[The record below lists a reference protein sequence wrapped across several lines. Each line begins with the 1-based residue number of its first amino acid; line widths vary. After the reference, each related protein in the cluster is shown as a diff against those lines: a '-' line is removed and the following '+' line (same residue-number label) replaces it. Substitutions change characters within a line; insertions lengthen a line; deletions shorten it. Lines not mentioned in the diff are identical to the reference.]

1 MSEPTVKRIEGA
13 LMVAAELVACHGE
26 VFAPIFIRLEEELAA
41 RRTTQSAVDRAREL
55 AARRSRGAQGVNP
68 AGTL

>member
-1 MSEPTVKRIEGA
+1 MSEVTVERIERA
-13 LMVAAELVACHGE
+13 LEVAAELVAHHGE

-41 RRTTQSAVDRAREL
+41 RRRTQSAVDRAREL
-55 AARRSRGAQGVNP
+55 AGRKARPAQTLNP